1 MQRKILKSDRNLSEV
16 MEKLRFDIWD
26 LPSTNGQP
34 YFSEN
39 TYYEFTEKQIDS
51 LYDATKELHLMSLD
65 YVSDVIRKGDYKS
78 LGLNRD
84 MISIIESTYAKTKD
98 SHIYGRFDLAF
109 DPKVNTIKMLEYN
122 ADTPTSLYESSIVQW
137 DWQQYHFPKADQFNS
152 IHENLIERW
161 KNFPT
166 NMYFTAHDDSGKED
180 WITLYYLL
188 DTYLSSDSNT
198 GNCINLT
205 DLGLTSSGNF
215 VDMSGTI
222 IENIFKLYPWEFMQ
236 EEEFITSASNTNFL
250 EPAWKI
256 LLSNKSLLPK
266 LWEKHEKH
274 PLLLP
279 SFFIEEGK
287 EFPRSFIKK
296 PIFSREGSN
305 VSSTNKED
313 SRNKD
318 YDLYSDSLY
327 DSSGYIIQA
336 DAEIPIQDGFTPVIG
351 SWVVGEEP
359 CGINVREDKGFT
371 RNTSRFVPHIFI

>member
-188 DTYLSSDSNT
+188 DTYLSSENKI

-205 DLGLTSSGNF
+205 DLGLNSNNQF
-215 VDMSGTI
+215 VDTS
-222 IENIFKLYPWEFMQ
+222 ENVITDIFKLYPWEYMQ
-236 EEEFITSASNTNFL
+236 NEDFIRQASKANFI
-250 EPAWKI
+250 EPAWKV
-256 LLSNKSLLPK
+256 LLSNKSLLPELWK
-266 LWEKHEKH
+266 LHPNH
-274 PLLLP
+274 PLLLE
-279 SFFIEEGK
+279 SHYATANSLAK
-287 EFPRSFIKK
+287 DFIKK

-305 VSSTNKED
+305 VSSTNELD
-313 SRNKD
+313 PRNENYYD
-318 YDLYSDSLY
+318 FAVDLYASTGYVIQKDAQMPVY
-327 DSSGYIIQA
+327 SGM
-336 DAEIPIQDGFTPVIG
+336 TPVIG
-351 SWVVGEEP
+351 SWVVGDEP
-359 CGINVREDKGFT
+359 SGISLREDIGFT
-371 RNTSRFVPHIFI
+371 RNTSVFVPHIFI

>member
-1 MQRKILKSDRNLSEV
+1 MLRKTLNTNRNVKEA
-16 MEKLRFDIWD
+16 MENLRFDIWD
-26 LPSTNGQP
+26 LPSVDNKP
-34 YFSEN
+34 YFSEDA
-39 TYYEFTEKQIDS
+39 YYEFTGNQVER
-51 LYDATKELHLMSLD
+51 LYEATKELHSMSLD
-65 YVSDVIRKGDYKS
+65 YVSDTIKKGDYS
-78 LGLNRD
+78 GLGLND
-84 MISIIESTYAKTKD
+84 SMISVIESTYKESKD
-98 SHIYGRFDLAF
+98 FYLYGRFDLALN
-109 DPKVNTIKMLEYN
+109 PRNNSIKMLEYN

-137 DWQQYHFPKADQFNS
+137 DWKEHYFPKADQYNS
-152 IHENLIERW
+152 IHEELIERW
-161 KNFPT
+161 KSFPQ
-166 NMYFTAHDDSGKED
+166 NMYFTAHDDAGKED
-180 WITLYYLL
+180 WMTLYYLL
-188 DTYLSSDSNT
+188 DTYLSSGSNT